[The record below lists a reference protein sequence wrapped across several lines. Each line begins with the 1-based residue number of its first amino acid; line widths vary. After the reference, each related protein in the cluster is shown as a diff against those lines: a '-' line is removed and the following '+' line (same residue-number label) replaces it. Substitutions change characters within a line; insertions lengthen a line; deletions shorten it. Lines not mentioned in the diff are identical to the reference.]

1 MFGIEQISRRCLIT
15 LSDGSKIQATITI
28 PKPTKPIFPEQ
39 MERKFIENFNNS
51 QPLAKKQGCKV
62 SHNEKL
68 AYGRFT
74 YWF

>member
-1 MFGIEQISRRCLIT
+1 MFGIEQITRRCLIT

-51 QPLAKKQGCKV
+51 QSLAKNKV
-62 SHNEKL
+62 VKCHIMRN
-68 AYGRFT
+68 
-74 YWF
+74 